1 MWRRIRNF
9 FIMFILILV
18 SFLLQFSVF
27 ILIPEINCAPNLM
40 LILTFAFAFTRDKN
54 AGMLVGFFSGL
65 FVDVFYCQV
74 IGYNALILLLIG
86 LICGALKKLF
96 YSNTFLSQ
104 IIILMIFDLLNALVY
119 YFVWFILHSRFAFW
133 HSLVH
138 VIIPEFIFTLLM
150 GIILFKP
157 LTLLIKRMYLHY
169 DLEADNI

>member
-1 MWRRIRNF
+1 
-9 FIMFILILV
+9 
-18 SFLLQFSVF
+18 
-27 ILIPEINCAPNLM
+27 
-40 LILTFAFAFTRDKN
+40 
-54 AGMLVGFFSGL
+54 
-65 FVDVFYCQV
+65 
-74 IGYNALILLLIG
+74 
-86 LICGALKKLF
+86 
-96 YSNTFLSQ
+96 
-104 IIILMIFDLLNALVY
+104 MIFDLLNALVY